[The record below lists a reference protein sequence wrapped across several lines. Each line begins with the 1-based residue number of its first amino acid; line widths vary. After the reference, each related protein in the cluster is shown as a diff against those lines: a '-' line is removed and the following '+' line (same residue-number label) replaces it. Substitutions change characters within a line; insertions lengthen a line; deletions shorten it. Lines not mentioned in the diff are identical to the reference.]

1 LLCGG
6 LGLLCPC
13 GFLLCLACP
22 ASGLGYQALSMLA
35 GLADIVFR
43 SGPCEFKFGGR
54 LGAQLADLLCG
65 GVVEGGEFVLE
76 FFHAGDRLGG
86 GVVGLVAVGAGL
98 VAFGLGFAAAVDLLG
113 EAGFGGGDAL
123 VGGGAG
129 RVDLGF
135 GGLGVGGGAQL
146 GDGAGEDVGVLGGEL
161 LQFADEFGGA
171 GQADGDGLAAGLLG
185 SLPGGVG
192 FPLAALAV
200 GVERVVAGVIA
211 LLRLRAAVGSAC
223 GYALVASGVGA
234 LLGDGLAHAS
244 IIFHSIAL
252 CKVYAVKC

>member
-1 LLCGG
+1 
-6 LGLLCPC
+6 
-13 GFLLCLACP
+13 
-22 ASGLGYQALSMLA
+22 MLA
-35 GLADIVFR
+35 GLADIAFR

-65 GVVEGGEFVLE
+65 GVVEGG
-76 FFHAGDRLGG
+76 D
-86 GVVGLVAVGAGL
+86 LV
-98 VAFGLGFAAAVDLLG
+98 LGFFQAVDLLG

-146 GDGAGEDVGVLGGEL
+146 GDGAGEGVGVLGGEL
-161 LQFADEFGGA
+161 LQLADEFGGA

-192 FPLAALAV
+192 FPLAALAM
-200 GVERVVAGVIA
+200 GVERVVAGVVA
-211 LLRLRAAVGSAC
+211 VLRLRAAVGSAC

-234 LLGDGLAHAS
+234 LLGDGLAHAA